1 MFVAIDGHRGLIDGF
16 YIVQFLGLA
25 RTKEWLSPPS
35 FGRLQC
41 FSGGLQLEELV
52 HLRTDLHIVNA
63 SRK

>member
-1 MFVAIDGHRGLIDGF
+1 MSVAIDGHSGLIDGF
-16 YIVQFLGLA
+16 YIVQLLGLA

-41 FSGGLQLEELV
+41 FSDGLQLEELV

>member
-25 RTKEWLSPPS
+25 RTKEWPSPPS

-41 FSGGLQLEELV
+41 FSGDLQLEELV
-52 HLRTDLHIVNA
+52 HLRTHLHIVNT